1 MESAATYNELAN
13 EILKLAEEKYG
24 ERMVKKYNGVV
35 VSAYYTPSRP
45 QLCGNDVIGYTISL
59 SSYNGYEDINDFR
72 FECSHELIHLLTP
85 TSNWE
90 SITFLEEGIAVDFSI
105 EVIKFYNTE
114 SSIVDKY
121 LCAVKNDSKY
131 YRAYNLIK
139 EIKPNCSEIIKKIR
153 AEYPETLLSDLTK
166 RQLKKYTEIPK
177 NIIPELLNK
186 FDTDS
191 NESDCP

>member
-1 MESAATYNELAN
+1 MESAATHNELAN
-13 EILKLAEEKYG
+13 ELLKLAEERYG
-24 ERMVKKYNGVV
+24 KRMKKKYHGVV
-35 VSAYYTPSRP
+35 FASRP
-45 QLCGNDVIGYTISL
+45 QLCGDDVIGYTISL
-59 SSYNGYEDINDFR
+59 SYNAYENINNFR

-105 EVIKFYNTE
+105 EVIKFYNTD
-114 SSIVDKY
+114 SAIIDRY
-121 LCAVKNDSKY
+121 LCAVKNEPKY

-139 EIKPNCSEIIKKIR
+139 EIKPNRSEIIKKIR
-153 AEYPETLLSDLTK
+153 TEYPETLLSDLTK

-191 NESDCP
+191 DESCCP